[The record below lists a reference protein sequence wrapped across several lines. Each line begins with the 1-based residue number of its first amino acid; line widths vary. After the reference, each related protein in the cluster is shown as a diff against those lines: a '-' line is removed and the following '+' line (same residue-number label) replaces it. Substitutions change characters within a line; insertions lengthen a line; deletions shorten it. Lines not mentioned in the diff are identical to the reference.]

1 MEGPQ
6 CHLGS
11 REPCDAFQELPGAS
25 GPAVVAAP
33 HCKVVVDEID
43 EVQDETATVGEIQK
57 EVLEDK
63 GVVVV
68 YTQVMVVLAEV
79 GRDDVVQDSGVHH
92 DSGKHLEVWLAQG
105 VAYIL
110 VVDQSSRFL
119 RLRFSALLPPHVRV
133 RLSYSNFQWLVEP
146 EWNRFCSSVQS
157 PIC

>member
-68 YTQVMVVLAEV
+68 YTQVVVVLAEV

-110 VVDQSSRFL
+110 VVDQVL
-119 RLRFSALLPPHVRV
+119 EVLDA
-133 RLSYSNFQWLVEP
+133 E
-146 EWNRFCSSVQS
+146 VQS
-157 PIC
+157 TAATRGQGEAQLQQLPVACRT

>member
-68 YTQVMVVLAEV
+68 YTQVVVVLAEM
-79 GRDDVVQDSGVHH
+79 RDDVVQELGVHH
-92 DSGKHLEVWLAQG
+92 DSGKQLEVWLAQG

-110 VVDQSSRFL
+110 VVDQVL
-119 RLRFSALLPPHVRV
+119 EVLDA
-133 RLSYSNFQWLVEP
+133 E
-146 EWNRFCSSVQS
+146 VQS
-157 PIC
+157 TAATRGQGEAQLQQLPVACRT

>member
-92 DSGKHLEVWLAQG
+92 DSGKHLVVWLAQG

-110 VVDQSSRFL
+110 VVDQVL
-119 RLRFSALLPPHVRV
+119 EVLEAEVQCTAATTCQGEAQLQQLPVACRT
-133 RLSYSNFQWLVEP
+133 
-146 EWNRFCSSVQS
+146 
-157 PIC
+157 

>member
-43 EVQDETATVGEIQK
+43 EVQ

-110 VVDQSSRFL
+110 VVDQVL
-119 RLRFSALLPPHVRV
+119 EVLEAEVQCTAATTCQGEAQLQQLPVACRT
-133 RLSYSNFQWLVEP
+133 
-146 EWNRFCSSVQS
+146 
-157 PIC
+157 